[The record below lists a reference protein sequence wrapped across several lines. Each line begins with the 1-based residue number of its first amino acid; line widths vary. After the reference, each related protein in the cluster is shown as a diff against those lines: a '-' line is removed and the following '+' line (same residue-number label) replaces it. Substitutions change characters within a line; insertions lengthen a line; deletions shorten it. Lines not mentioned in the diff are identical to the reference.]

1 MASAHTMEP
10 GSRVA
15 LHIMGPFPVLRA
27 LSHPPSAMV
36 PGRDRQYL
44 LSKTGIRLRE
54 LMFSAQA
61 SQRGCE
67 PESVYLP
74 SPPGHA
80 TLLLPG
86 SQWAQYEHPGRCNDS
101 MDSNTVT

>member
-44 LSKTGIRLRE
+44 LSKTGNRLRE

-61 SQRGCE
+61 SQRGSALS
-67 PESVYLP
+67 PGPRYPPAPRISVGTIRAP
-74 SPPGHA
+74 
-80 TLLLPG
+80 
-86 SQWAQYEHPGRCNDS
+86 WAL
-101 MDSNTVT
+101 